1 VTGFQTLVY
10 TDCRPGESVT
20 GTAGMGFRARSA
32 GAGAAAM
39 DLVKRNLLYEV
50 PENWMRESRPV
61 PDYPRSYAHIVG
73 QMFASARGVYLGKEV
88 SGARQG
94 NHLTHAIVARDARS
108 YGLVRPAQLLD
119 APFWVNPPGPVRDS
133 TPLPGRLPRGPFDA
147 HEAQAFIASEFR
159 GAEMLMSLLTVLEQ
173 PSKGAQRVLFIARDS
188 GEVMRWLTAA
198 TLLLPQA
205 TALRIGFKVFTV
217 NPAFATQRVLAIH
230 PDWNSSAATVDNDLG
245 YQVFDLVER
254 RSTPVTP
261 SPRASKWVRLFL
273 GEDPFDVVD
282 AVELSG
288 QGPSMSVAITA
299 VLGHRPDPGADAE
312 AAVEWLR
319 TGPDLTVGVYGARV
333 FEVLM
338 ASVDDWAQ
346 PVLDQLFPVLTERR
360 LGDRTVGFRALLRVE
375 LRRATTSGNA
385 GPTGRSVPADAWDT
399 AGRLDAEQEVLGALR
414 QAPAAYVDAVLRV
427 ATRFAV
433 PVDYTEVTDPIEL
446 FVEAWADDPGRR
458 YDPASW
464 PNGAELAARLRAV
477 LNGRLSDDLT
487 FARIGSDWWQA
498 LPVPAIPPVDD
509 LDVALIA
516 ARMVESPATER
527 DRFVDDAVDRCRFN
541 ADPAAAFRR
550 TVGAMWRRAA
560 PRVADAQKI
569 RRAAPKGLRFSEPDL
584 APWPTRLRD
593 EPTGHPE
600 AVAALA
606 ELQDGGL
613 LAVDESV
620 LRLLR
625 EQHQVDELIEQIRT
639 ADPRAAEAVK
649 NLGHAEATAL
659 ELRREATI
667 EGLVLSP
674 RPDLATDV
682 VIKVPGLARDYLR
695 KVEHI
700 SHSLG
705 TPASILHAF
714 YLYTAVSP
722 PAPFDHLL
730 DKDTRKSLE
739 NTVRKWVGRAAP
751 YEFEPA
757 DKLARRLSGDLPDRW
772 RSMVKSARGRRLFGG
787 R

>member
-1 VTGFQTLVY
+1 VTGFETMVY

-20 GTAGMGFRARSA
+20 GTAGMGFRARSP

-73 QMFASARGVYLGKEV
+73 QMFASARGVYLGREV

-94 NHLTHAIVARDARS
+94 NHLTHAIVTRDARS

-133 TPLPGRLPRGPFDA
+133 DPLPGRLPRGPFDA

-188 GEVMRWLTAA
+188 GEVLRWLTAA

-205 TALRIGFKVFTV
+205 RALRIGFKVFTV

-254 RSTPVTP
+254 RLTPVTP
-261 SPRASKWVRLFL
+261 SARASRWVRLFL

-288 QGPSMSVAITA
+288 QGASMSVAITA
-299 VLGHRPDPGADAE
+299 VLGHRPEGVDAE

-338 ASVDDWAQ
+338 ASIDDWSQ
-346 PVLDQLFPVLTERR
+346 SVLDQLFTVLTERR
-360 LGDRTVGFRALLRVE
+360 FGDRTVGFRALLRAE
-375 LRRATTSGNA
+375 LRRATAAGAA
-385 GPTGRSVPADAWDT
+385 GPTAGRSLPADAWDE
-399 AGRLDAEQEVLGALR
+399 AGRRDAEQAVLAAIR
-414 QAPAAYVDAVLRV
+414 KAPTPHLDAVLRV
-427 ATRFAV
+427 ATRFGV
-433 PVDYTEVTDPIEL
+433 KVDYGEVTGPVEL
-446 FVEAWADDPGRR
+446 FVAAWADDPGRR
-458 YDPASW
+458 YDPAGW
-464 PNGAELAARLRAV
+464 PNGAELTARLRAV
-477 LNGRLSDDLT
+477 LIGRLSDDLRL
-487 FARIGSDWWQA
+487 ARIGSDWWKT
-498 LPVPAIPPVDD
+498 LPPPAIPPADD

-527 DRFVDDAVDRCRFN
+527 DRFVVDAVDRCRFN

-560 PRVADAQKI
+560 PRPADAQKI
-569 RRAAPKGLRFSEPDL
+569 RRAAPKSLRLREADL
-584 APWPTRLRD
+584 GPWPTRLRD
-593 EPTGHPE
+593 EPTAHPE

-606 ELQDGGL
+606 ELHDGGL
-613 LAVDESV
+613 LAVDDAV
-620 LRLLR
+620 VRLLR
-625 EQHQVDELIEQIRT
+625 EQHKIDELIEQIRT
-639 ADPRAAEAVK
+639 ADPRAVEAVK
-649 NLGHAEATAL
+649 TLGASEATAL
-659 ELRREATI
+659 ELRSDVTI
-667 EGLVLSP
+667 DGLVLSP

-682 VIKVPGLARDYLR
+682 VIKVPGLARGYLR

-722 PAPFDHLL
+722 PAPFDELL

-739 NTVRKWVGRAAP
+739 NTVRKWVGRAAA
-751 YEFEPA
+751 YEFETA
-757 DKLARRLSGDLPDRW
+757 DKLARRMPGNLEQQW
-772 RSMVKSARGRRLFGG
+772 RSMVRSARGRRLFGG